1 MSVSCDIEALK
12 VLYPKSSFVVILLTH
27 EITLKITITTK
38 ILLFKLLLNRFTIY
52 YLLWLVNL
60 LWLVICSFDAVLV
73 QFRCSFDAVLMQ
85 F

>member
-1 MSVSCDIEALK
+1 MFLETGGC
-12 VLYPKSSFVVILLTH
+12 PKSSFVVILLTH
-27 EITLKITITTK
+27 EITLKITITIK

-60 LWLVICSFDAVLV
+60 LWLVICSFDAV
-73 QFRCSFDAVLMQ
+73 SMQ